1 MRTFVEKILNAPAG
15 SIVIRRPDI
24 VMSHDNSARIRK
36 IFEEMGGTYRQVGDY
51 LLPNITVQTKE
62 TECIG
67 LWGQRHARHLK
78 EYHKVLYM
86 NLLTSGKLYRYL
98 VDVDRQAGDMFL
110 RLVKEYADRQGVT
123 EQLKAENPH
132 EWIGRMN
139 NIQACVR
146 EVVEKELIYI

>member
-1 MRTFVEKILNAPAG
+1 MTKT
-15 SIVIRRPDI
+15 
-24 VMSHDNSARIRK
+24 

-67 LWGQRHARHLK
+67 LWGQWHARHLK

-123 EQLKAENPH
+123 EQLKAENQM
-132 EWIGRMN
+132 EWVARMN
-139 NIQACVR
+139 NIQACAR
-146 EVVEKELIYI
+146 EIVDKEIIFR

>member
-1 MRTFVEKILNAPAG
+1 MAKT
-15 SIVIRRPDI
+15 
-24 VMSHDNSARIRK
+24 

-51 LLPNITVQTKE
+51 LLPDITVPAE
-62 TECIG
+62 AEAEPIG

-78 EYHKVLYM
+78 EHHKVLYM

-146 EVVEKELIYI
+146 EVVEREIIYV